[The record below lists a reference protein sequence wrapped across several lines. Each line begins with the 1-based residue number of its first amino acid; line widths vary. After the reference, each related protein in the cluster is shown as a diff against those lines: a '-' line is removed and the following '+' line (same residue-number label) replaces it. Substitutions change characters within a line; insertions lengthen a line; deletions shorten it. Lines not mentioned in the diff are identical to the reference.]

1 MAAIN
6 MTTTK
11 IDRDSLAKLRMLAD
25 REKRSQPGQLAVL
38 INAAFRANPA
48 ELTDQEFFGNVMDTL
63 VEDAEAGIVTEAA
76 IRHAK
81 EFTAAG
87 RISWGE
93 EDGKIIG
100 VLADGSRCDIDGN
113 ILSKS

>member
-1 MAAIN
+1 MSATN

-25 REKRSQPGQLAVL
+25 REKRSQSGQLAVL
-38 INAAFRANPA
+38 ISAAFRANPA
-48 ELTDQEFFGNVMDTL
+48 ELTDQEFFGGMMDSLT
-63 VEDAEAGIVTEAA
+63 ENAEAGIVTEIA
-76 IRHAK
+76 IQRAK
-81 EFTAAG
+81 GFSAAG

-100 VLADGSRCDIDGN
+100 VLADGSRCDVDGN
-113 ILSKS
+113 VLGKP